1 MKACIHRGSQQI
13 GGSCIELT
21 SGESNILL
29 DLGLPLDAE
38 GGDASYLPETL
49 HLKDSNIKAVIISH
63 PHLDHYGLLMHL
75 DPDIPVIMGKAAMEI
90 ITAAAP
96 FIPNSTKLTN
106 IQANLANQQPIKIG
120 PFTITPYLVDHSA
133 FDSYALLVEADGKR
147 LFYSGDL
154 RMHGRKSP
162 LTERLMSHPPKD
174 IDVLLLEGSSLGR
187 LQNNEQFETE
197 TDIEHKLIHLFKKT
211 KGLTLIQ
218 ASAQNIDRMV
228 TIFRAC
234 KQSGKFMVI
243 DLYTAV
249 ILAATGRTS
258 IPQSDWQGVK
268 LYIPQRQRE
277 IIKREKLFDLLHLH
291 DKNRIYPKTLTDLK
305 ERCVLLMRPMHQYDL
320 QQNQLLENATHIYSQ
335 WSGYWESENN
345 RLVRNTLDER
355 TIQTHFIHTS
365 GHASPIDL
373 QRFALALNPMAITP
387 IHTFEPEQYAI
398 LFPNTQLKKD
408 GESWQ
413 I

>member
-1 MKACIHRGSQQI
+1 MKVCIHRGSEQI

-21 SGESNILL
+21 SGDSSILL

-38 GGDASYLPETL
+38 GSDVSYVPETL
-49 HLKDSNIKAVIISH
+49 HLIDPKIKAVIISH
-63 PHLDHYGLLMHL
+63 PHLDHYGLLKHL
-75 DPDIPVIMGKAAMEI
+75 DPNTPVIMGKEALQI
-90 ITAAAP
+90 ISAAAP
-96 FIPNSTKLTN
+96 FIPNSTKITN
-106 IQANLANQQPIKIG
+106 IQANLADRQPLRIG

-147 LFYSGDL
+147 LFYSGDF

-162 LTERLMSHPPKD
+162 LAERLMSHPPKD

-197 TDIEHKLIHLFKKT
+197 TDIEHKLIHLFKKA

-249 ILAATGRTS
+249 ILAATGRTN

-268 LYIPQRQRE
+268 LFIPQRQRE

-291 DKNRIYPKTLTDLK
+291 DKNRIYPQTLTDLK
-305 ERCVLLMRPMHQYDL
+305 EHCVLLMRHMHLYDL
-320 QQNQLLENATHIYSQ
+320 QKNQLLENATHIYSQ

-345 RLVRNTLDER
+345 RSVCNTLDEH

-373 QRFALALNPMAITP
+373 QRFALALNPRVVTP
-387 IHTFEPEQYAI
+387 IHTFEPDQYVK

-408 GESWQ
+408 GISWQ

>member
-1 MKACIHRGSQQI
+1 MKACIHRGSVQI

-21 SGESNILL
+21 SGESSILL
-29 DLGLPLDAE
+29 DLGLPLDAKDNE
-38 GGDASYLPETL
+38 ANQLPETL
-49 HLKDSNIKAVIISH
+49 HLNDLQIKAVIISH

-75 DPDIPVIMGKAAMEI
+75 DPNIPVIMGKAALQI
-90 ITAAAP
+90 ISAAAP
-96 FIPNSTKLTN
+96 FIPNSTKFIN
-106 IQANLANQQPIKIG
+106 IQANLSDRQPLKIG

-162 LTERLMSHPPKD
+162 LTEHLMSHPPKD

-187 LQNNEQFETE
+187 LQNNGQFETE
-197 TDIEHKLIHLFKKT
+197 TDIEHKLIHLFKNAQ
-211 KGLTLIQ
+211 GLTLIQ

-228 TIFRAC
+228 TIYRAC
-234 KQSGKFMVI
+234 KQSGKIMVI

-249 ILAATGRTS
+249 ILSATGRTN
-258 IPQSDWQGVK
+258 IPQSDWQSVK
-268 LYIPQRQRE
+268 LFIPQRQRE
-277 IIKREKLFDLLHLH
+277 YIKKEKLFDLLHLH
-291 DKNRIYPKTLTDLK
+291 DKNRIYLQNLTNIK
-305 ERCVLLMRPMHQYDL
+305 ERCVLLVRPIHLYDL
-320 QQNQLLENATHIYSQ
+320 QQNQLLDNATHIYSQ

-345 RLVRNTLDER
+345 RSVRNTLAKIA
-355 TIQTHFIHTS
+355 IQAHFIHTS

-373 QRFALALNPMAITP
+373 QRFALALKPKVITP
-387 IHTFEPEQYAI
+387 IHTFEPAQFEK
-398 LFPNTQLKKD
+398 LLPNTQLKKD
-408 GESWQ
+408 GELWQ